1 MVAKLVDCEVKKLT
15 FVCDLSHD
23 VHVIELRPQLD
34 DGIKDG
40 EDGSC
45 IKSLRVGGVS
55 GGTWCTIYD
64 NLPPFE
70 DILGGM
76 SIHGL

>member
-55 GGTWCTIYD
+55 GGT
-64 NLPPFE
+64 
-70 DILGGM
+70 
-76 SIHGL
+76 